1 MWRNWAGDQQCVPAA
16 VEHPVSVE
24 ELRAAVGRARDAG
37 QRVRA
42 AASGHS
48 FTDIACTDGHMLR
61 MEEMNRVLDVDRGS
75 GLVKVEAG
83 IGLRS
88 LSEQLYEN
96 GLALEN
102 MGDIDVQTLAGAIST
117 GTHGTGA
124 RLGNISSQIEA
135 MELVLADGTV
145 FECSNTSDPDTLRAA
160 RVGLGELGVIL
171 TVTLRCVPAFTID
184 RLDHP
189 RPLQETLDRLDE
201 LADSND
207 HFEFYTLPHSE
218 VAMLRESKRGDWQP
232 KPGGRVR
239 SYLEEVVLENR
250 VFDVMTRAGRRF
262 PSAIPKLNRAASRI
276 VGRSRKIDRSYRV
289 YGSKRLVRFTEME
302 YGIPREAGAEA
313 VRRILDVIDR
323 RGFAVGFPLEVRFVA
338 ADDAYLSPS
347 NGRDT
352 CYIAVHV
359 YRGMEW
365 YPYFSAVEAIMDSY
379 EGRPHWGKRHFQSAA
394 TLAPRYPDWDSFQEV
409 RARLDPDGVFGNEY
423 TARVLGSPAAVQEP
437 AVT

>member
-16 VEHPVSVE
+16 VAYPVSVE
-24 ELRAAVGRARDAG
+24 ELRAAIEHARAAGRRI
-37 QRVRA
+37 RV

-48 FTDIACTDGHMLR
+48 FTDIACTDGQMLR
-61 MEEMNRVLDVDRGS
+61 MEGMNRVLEIDQAS

-83 IGLRS
+83 IGLRD
-88 LSEQLYEN
+88 LSEKLYDN

-124 RLGNISSQIEA
+124 RLRNISAQVEA
-135 MELVLADGTV
+135 MELMLADGNV
-145 FECSNTSDPDTLRAA
+145 IECSNDSDPETLRAA
-160 RVGLGELGVIL
+160 RVGLGALGVIV
-171 TVTLRCVPAFTID
+171 TVTLRCVPRFTID

-189 RPLQETLDRLDE
+189 SPLGETLDRIDE

-218 VAMLRESKRGDWQP
+218 VALLRESKRGDWPP
-232 KPGGRVR
+232 KPHSRAR
-239 SYLEEVVLENR
+239 EYLQEIVLENHFFELTAR
-250 VFDVMTRAGRRF
+250 IGRRF
-262 PSAIPKLNRAASRI
+262 PSVIPRLNRIASRLI
-276 VGRSRKIDRSYRV
+276 GSSRKVDRSYAV

-313 VRRILDVIDR
+313 VRRVLDVIDR
-323 RGFAVGFPLEVRFVA
+323 RAFAVGFPLEVRFVA

-352 CYIAVHV
+352 CYIAVHM
-359 YRGMEW
+359 YKGMEW
-365 YPYFSAVEAIMDSY
+365 YPYFQAVESIMRDY
-379 EGRPHWGKRHFQSAA
+379 GGRPHWGKRHFQSAA
-394 TLAPRYPDWDSFQEV
+394 TLARLYPDWDRFQGV
-409 RARLDPDGVFGNEY
+409 RARLDPDGVFANEY
-423 TARVLGSPAAVQEP
+423 TDRVLGGVSVREP
-437 AVT
+437 APS

>member
-1 MWRNWAGDQQCVPAA
+1 MWRNWAGDQQCVPATIA
-16 VEHPVSVE
+16 HPVSVD
-24 ELRAAVGRARDAG
+24 ELRAAVERARGAG
-37 QRVRA
+37 QKVRV

-48 FTDIACTDGHMLR
+48 FTDIACTDGHMVR
-61 MEEMNRVLDVDRGS
+61 MEGMNRLLDLDPQS

-83 IGLRS
+83 IGLRE
-88 LSEQLYEN
+88 LSEQLYER

-124 RLGNISSQIEA
+124 RLRNISAQIEA
-135 MELVLADGTV
+135 MELMLADGTV
-145 FECSNTSDPDTLRAA
+145 LECTNDSDPDTLRAA
-160 RVGLGELGVIL
+160 RVGLGALGVIV
-171 TVTLRCVPAFTID
+171 TVTLRCVPRFTVD

-189 RPLQETLDRLDE
+189 AALQETLERMDE

-218 VAMLRESKRGDWQP
+218 VALLRESKRGDWP
-232 KPGGRVR
+232 PRPPSRVR
-239 SYLEEVVLENR
+239 EYLQEIVLENHL
-250 VFDVMTRAGRRF
+250 FELTARAGRRF
-262 PSAIPKLNRAASRI
+262 PSAIPRLNRIASRLI
-276 VGRSRKIDRSYRV
+276 GSSRKKDRSYRV

-302 YGIPREAGAEA
+302 YGIPRAAGPEA

-352 CYIAVHV
+352 CYIAVHM
-359 YRGMEW
+359 YKGMEW
-365 YPYFSAVEAIMDSY
+365 YPYFRAVESIMKEY
-379 EGRPHWGKRHFQSAA
+379 GGRPHWGKRHFQSAA
-394 TLAPRYPDWDSFQEV
+394 TLAPLYPDWERFEAV
-409 RARLDPDGVFGNEY
+409 RSRLDPDGIFANEY
-423 TARVLGSPAAVQEP
+423 TDRVLGAVAVREP
-437 AVT
+437 APG